1 MLQTPIKKF
10 NRFIVT
16 KSVFFLPK
24 ERRLDIE
31 RRHRGWEQY
40 RKLRKSDCAVAS
52 YGNSGR
58 TWLRVMISRFYQAR
72 YGFDKPRLINFDN
85 FHRRNASIPVMFFTH
100 DNFIKDYTGNVDTKA
115 DFYGCRTVLLV
126 RNPADVS
133 VSQYFQWQHR
143 MKREKKALNRFPPH
157 GSECDL
163 YSFVMRP
170 ESGLPRI
177 IDFLNVWADD
187 MDNLQDLLV
196 VRYEDLRK
204 DTGTHLARV
213 LEFVGTPATDAEVQD
228 AVDFGSIEN
237 MKKLE
242 TGATGWTGGGR
253 LKPGDKNN
261 PDSYKVRRAKVG
273 GYRDYFDAGQ
283 LAEVDRLLTDTLS
296 PVFGYGRPAADH
308 SSGSEPPA
316 VAGQAV

>member
-1 MLQTPIKKF
+1 MLHTPIKKF

-24 ERRLDIE
+24 ERRLQIE

-40 RKLRKSDCAVAS
+40 RKLRRADCAIAS

-58 TWLRVMISRFYQAR
+58 TWLRVMISRFYQAKF
-72 YGFDKPRLINFDN
+72 GFDKPRLINFDN
-85 FHRRNASIPVMFFTH
+85 FHRRNPAIPVMFFTH
-100 DNFIKDYTGNVDTKA
+100 DNFIKDYTGNVDNKS

-157 GSECDL
+157 GSECSL
-163 YSFVMRP
+163 YDFVMRP
-170 ESGLPRI
+170 ESGLPKI
-177 IDFLNVWADD
+177 IDFLNVWANDL
-187 MDNLQDLLV
+187 DNLENLLV
-196 VRYEDLRK
+196 VRYEDLRT
-204 DTGTHLARV
+204 DTAGRLGAI
-213 LEFVGTPATDAEVQD
+213 LEFLGTPGSAEQIQD
-228 AVDFGSIEN
+228 AVEFGSIEN

-242 TGATGWTGGGR
+242 TRSAGWTGGGR
-253 LKPGDKNN
+253 LKPGDRNN

-273 GYRDYFDAGQ
+273 GYRDYFEPEQ
-283 LAEVDRLLTDTLS
+283 LQEVDRLLTDTLS
-296 PVFGYGRPAADH
+296 PIFGYGNTK
-308 SSGSEPPA
+308 SGHVQDRDPPA
-316 VAGQAV
+316 VAGQAG